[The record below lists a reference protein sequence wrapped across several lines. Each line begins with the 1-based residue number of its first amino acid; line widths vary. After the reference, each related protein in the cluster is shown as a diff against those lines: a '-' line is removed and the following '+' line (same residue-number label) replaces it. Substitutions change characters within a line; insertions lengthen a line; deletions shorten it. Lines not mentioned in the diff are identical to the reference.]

1 MKNIDLNY
9 LCTVIG
15 NLSGIPIRIYEN
27 DKQVFYHSL
36 VKLVMDPLTP
46 YFSDVFAIKAHIGY
60 YITPYFQ
67 YYGVLNCHPYK
78 IVIGPSRHSSIN
90 DQELKELAF
99 KCDVKPDDVE
109 DFLTSMNSIVQMPLS
124 SIVQIL
130 CTINYVINDE
140 KLSLEDVQIYDSEQQ
155 DIKELIESERINHKL
170 FSSDTDNIQKF
181 QAVHNT
187 FALEQT
193 LINIVRKGDVAA
205 LWEWINNAPAVR
217 GGVLSAD
224 GLRQIKNTFI
234 VTATLIS
241 RAAIQ
246 GGMDINDAF
255 SLSDAYIQKCELLSS
270 VDRIIN
276 LQYHMVLYY
285 TEQVEKIRKGASPS
299 KLVIDVSNYVQ
310 HHLSEPIDV
319 EALAK
324 SMFLSRTYLAAKF
337 KKESGTTLTD
347 FILEEKVEEA
357 KRLLRY
363 TDKQA
368 TAIAAYLGFSSQS
381 HFSNVFRKYTDCSP
395 LEYRKKYNS

>member
-27 DKQVFYHSL
+27 DKQVFYHSFVEL
-36 VKLVMDPLTP
+36 PKDPLTP
-46 YFSDVFAIKAHIGY
+46 YFSDIFAVEAHVGY
-60 YITPYFQ
+60 YITPNFH
-67 YYGVLNCHPYK
+67 YYGVVNCPPYK
-78 IVIGPSRHSSIN
+78 LVIGPSRHSSIK

-99 KCDVKPDDVE
+99 KCDVAPDDVE
-109 DFLTSMNSIVQMPLS
+109 EFLTAMNSIVQMPLS

-130 CTINYVINDE
+130 CTVNYVINEE

-155 DIKELIESERINHKL
+155 VLKELIESERINHK
-170 FSSDTDNIQKF
+170 FYSFDADDIQKR
-181 QAVHNT
+181 QAVYNT
-187 FALEQT
+187 FSLEQT

-205 LWEWINNAPAVR
+205 LREWIDNVPAVR

-224 GLRQIKNTFI
+224 ELRHIKNTFI
-234 VTATLIS
+234 VTTTLIS
-241 RAAIQ
+241 RAAIR
-246 GGMDINDAF
+246 GGMDINDSL
-255 SLSDAYIQKCELLSS
+255 SLSDAYIQKCELLNSI
-270 VDRIIN
+270 DRIIN
-276 LQYHMVLYY
+276 LQYHMILDY
-285 TEQVEKIRKGASPS
+285 TEQVEKLRKGASPS

-319 EALAK
+319 AALAR

-347 FILEEKVEEA
+347 FILKEKVEEA

-368 TAIAAYLGFSSQS
+368 TAIAAYLGFSSQG